1 MKKKTVLALMVMCM
15 AFSVTA
21 CGDKEES
28 STPAAESSSE
38 ETAEETAEPAAE
50 EPEEEAEEAGDDA
63 KESETGESARLVSV
77 DNVEDYVTIGEY
89 KGLELDNIVMPVS
102 DEDVESEIEF
112 RLQDSSVE
120 VADGTLEQG
129 DFATVNFTATIDGN
143 EFDGGTEENY
153 EFYVGDSG
161 QAEGFD
167 SGLIGMKKGESREL
181 TITFPEDYYD
191 PAVPGKTAVYTVTL
205 QKFTRTPELTD
216 EWVAANSEV
225 KTVDEYREAVKKELE
240 DNANEM
246 ASYDLY
252 ATAWSVVLD
261 ASEVKEF
268 PQEDIDA
275 ARQAYMDLNDQYI
288 AEAGMDLNSFLES
301 QGMTQEEYEDE
312 CTRYAEAKVEQNLIV
327 QGIMDKEG
335 LSLDDKETQDLE
347 KRLVQE
353 YGVTD
358 VNEMAEL
365 YGQQEVNE
373 SLALLRVEKFIVDN
387 ATIDQKVGGGD
398 ELAENED
405 ALTEDAA
412 YDTELEGDTAGD
424 YSEEYMEEDM
434 ISEEMPEEDMVVVE

>member
-1 MKKKTVLALMVMCM
+1 M
-15 AFSVTA
+15 
-21 CGDKEES
+21 
-28 STPAAESSSE
+28 
-38 ETAEETAEPAAE
+38 
-50 EPEEEAEEAGDDA
+50 EAEIA
-63 KESETGESARLVSV
+63 
-77 DNVEDYVTIGEY
+77 Y
-89 KGLELDNIVMPVS
+89 
-102 DEDVESEIEF
+102 
-112 RLQDSSVE
+112 RLQDSNTEVTNGTVE
-120 VADGTLEQG
+120 HG
-129 DFATVNFTATIDGN
+129 DFVTVNYTSTIDGQ
-143 EFDGGTEENY
+143 EFEEAEDY
-153 EFYVGDSG
+153 EFTVGDDG
-161 QAEGFD
+161 MLEDFTNGV
-167 SGLIGMKKGESREL
+167 IGMKKGETKEV
-181 TITFPEDYYD
+181 IVAYPADYFVTSI
-191 PAVPGKTAVYTVTL
+191 AGKSVVYEFTL

-240 DNANEM
+240 ANADEM

-275 ARQAYMDLNDQYI
+275 ARQAYMDLNAQYS
-288 AEAGMDLNSFLES
+288 ADAGMDLNSFLES

-387 ATIDQKVGGGD
+387 ANINKR
-398 ELAENED
+398 
-405 ALTEDAA
+405 
-412 YDTELEGDTAGD
+412 
-424 YSEEYMEEDM
+424 
-434 ISEEMPEEDMVVVE
+434 